1 MVTMESYNEKYRPQF
16 HFTYKKGWL
25 GDINGLVCY
34 KGEYHLFS
42 QHNPAGPECN
52 YSNIHW
58 GHAVSKDLVRWTE
71 LPPAL
76 KPDAEGPIF
85 SGSCVVDWNNTSGF
99 HIGDENVII
108 AFYTAGSYILP
119 ENRPGTQCMAYSN
132 DRGRTWTKYS
142 GNPIIEDITHYNR
155 DPKVF
160 RHKPTKKWIMAI
172 TLSCTNWL
180 DGDYRFAFFSSQDL
194 KQWDEIS
201 RFEMPKGID
210 CPDMFELPVDGDPE
224 NTRWV
229 FWAGDG
235 THAIG
240 TFDGIEF
247 KCEGDIHLPLIQWD
261 KNGANGYAAQTF
273 SDIPAEDGRVIQ
285 ISWLRNHCTHPDNP
299 FKQEN
304 NDSCMSH
311 SSYPEMPFGQQA
323 SFPCELTLRKFP
335 EGIILCREPVKEIEL
350 LHSKHHHLAD
360 EDLHAGENP
369 LADISGELFD
379 IRADIELDTAAEVGF
394 KIRGIDI
401 IYDVKKKKLSCMDAS
416 VDMEPIDGRIQL
428 QILADR
434 TSIEIFGNNG
444 KVSMS
449 LCLFFDPENKTLQMF
464 SSQGVAKTALL
475 DLYELK
481 SAWS

>member
-1 MVTMESYNEKYRPQF
+1 MESYNEKYRPQF

-34 KGEYHLFS
+34 RGEYHLFS
-42 QHNPAGPECN
+42 QHNPAGPQCH
-52 YSNIHW
+52 YPNIHW
-58 GHAVSKDLVRWTE
+58 GHAISNDLVHWRE

-76 KPDAEGPIF
+76 KPDSEGPVF
-85 SGSCVVDWNNTSGF
+85 SGTCVVDWDNTSGLQT
-99 HIGDENVII
+99 GDENVII
-108 AFYTAGSYILP
+108 AFYTAGGYILP

-142 GNPIIEDITHYNR
+142 GNPIIKDITHYNR

-160 RHKPTKKWIMAI
+160 WYKPAKKWIMVI
-172 TLSCTNWL
+172 TLSCAENWL
-180 DGDYRFAFFSSQDL
+180 EGDYRFAFFSSPDL

-201 RFEMPKGID
+201 RFEMPRGID
-210 CPDMFELPVDGDPE
+210 CPDMFELPVDSDPE

-273 SDIPAEDGRVIQ
+273 SDMPAEDGRVIQ
-285 ISWLRNHCTHPDNP
+285 ISWLRNLGAYPDNP

-304 NDSCMSH
+304 DDSGVSR
-311 SSYPEMPFGQQA
+311 SSYPEMPFDQQA
-323 SFPCELTLRKFP
+323 SFPCELTLREFP

-350 LHSKHHHLAD
+350 LHSKHHHLAS
-360 EDLHAGENP
+360 EDLPAGENP
-369 LADISGELFD
+369 LADISGELFN
-379 IRADIELDTAAEVGF
+379 IRADIELGTAAEIGF
-394 KIRGIDI
+394 KIRGVDI
-401 IYDVKKKKLSCMDAS
+401 FYNVKKKKLSCMDAS
-416 VDMEPIDGRIQL
+416 VHMEPTDGRIQL
-428 QILADR
+428 QILVDR

-444 KVSMS
+444 RVSMS
-449 LCLFFDPENKTLQMF
+449 MCLFFDPENKTLQML
-464 SSQGVAKTALL
+464 SSQGAARIALL